1 MANESELAVR
11 VWVPEVWDSVMLRA
25 EPSWQV
31 SRLKEEALRQATER
45 TLDPR
50 DYIVKFRGA
59 AVLDEE
65 LTLAELGVPG
75 GAPLVVLSARR
86 HPVR

>member
-1 MANESELAVR
+1 MTSKTELAVR
-11 VWVPEVWDSVMLRA
+11 VWVPEVWDSVMLQA

-31 SRLKEEALRQATER
+31 SRLKQEALRQTTER

-59 AVLDEE
+59 PVLDEE

-75 GAPLVVLSARR
+75 GAPLVVLSDRR